1 MIVLQITTSHPI
13 PKNDIIAGKEFL
25 SIFINQDSQKKP
37 DERRESRYFKKDD
50 VLPIESMFQDE
61 ELQLESSNYYG
72 FRRKQ
77 KEIPNYRKQTTTIQP
92 EISSSVINDNT
103 VKLVE
108 TGSQIIF
115 LETTTKE
122 FKKLTKENPTNIN
135 STNDE
140 DLPKTENIQ
149 ITKVSVS
156 SSVHQSVPVKQK
168 TTLIPKHLDEQSDNV
183 FISNSHKTDFSIE
196 EIDPLTVNE
205 NEKQDSENS
214 ESSNIPTIVDAPSHP
229 SFQPRSRTQRKQDG
243 VVPYQSVVYHDY
255 NSKESNTQ
263 PRSVSYTSISQTIGE
278 VNSRTEYRSDLPNK
292 TDYPRIYGEAAK
304 IYSEPE
310 KVYGIPSRI
319 YSEPSK
325 YYSQPSQIY
334 SVPAKVYSEPSK
346 IYGEP
351 EKVYSVPSKI
361 YSEPAKVYSEPSK
374 IYSEPSKTYGEPSKV
389 YSIPAKVYFHP
400 TSAPN
405 RTQPQQSRRIVF
417 NLDKLPYDLL
427 NAPID
432 EKIPQPS
439 IQYSGRSLFTP
450 NFDTKN
456 DVIQNNDDKNSIFN
470 YDYEKQNL
478 VTTTTSTTTEFT
490 PTPEQNYEI
499 DEAVSVMTNGRQHGV
514 QPIIPTPNPADDS
527 QKTGYVVEG
536 RNYRKYRVEEKTPD
550 GFIVGEYGVVSHND
564 GSLRGVRYTADSN
577 ISPRLIHE
585 TLLKFLSL

>member
-25 SIFINQDSQKKP
+25 SIFIDSQKKP
-37 DERRESRYFKKDD
+37 EERRESRYFKKDD
-50 VLPIESMFQDE
+50 VLPLESMFNDE

-77 KEIPNYRKQTTTIQP
+77 KEIPNYRKQTTTVQP
-92 EISSSVINDNT
+92 TT

-122 FKKLTKENPTNIN
+122 FENLTKEN
-135 STNDE
+135 STKVD

-156 SSVHQSVPVKQK
+156 SSVHQSVPVKQQ
-168 TTLIPKHLDEQSDNV
+168 TTTSAPKLDEESDNI

-205 NEKQDSENS
+205 NEKLDSENS

-255 NSKESNTQ
+255 NLKESNTQ

-278 VNSRTEYRSDLPNK
+278 VNSWTDYRSDLPNK
-292 TDYPRIYGEAAK
+292 TDYPRIYGEPAK

-310 KVYGIPSRI
+310 KIYGVPSKI

-334 SVPAKVYSEPSK
+334 SVPSKVYSEPSR

-361 YSEPAKVYSEPSK
+361 YSEPAKIYSEPSK

-389 YSIPAKVYFHP
+389 YSVPAKVYFHP
-400 TSAPN
+400 ATSHN
-405 RTQPQQSRRIVF
+405 RTQQQSKRIVF

-432 EKIPQPS
+432 EKIPQPT
-439 IQYSGRSLFTP
+439 QYNGRPLFTP
-450 NFDTKN
+450 NVDTKPN

-470 YDYEKQNL
+470 YDYEKNNL
-478 VTTTTSTTTEFT
+478 VTSTTTEFT